1 MEDHVD
7 DYVKMDYAHP
17 EVDKMEVDTA
27 SFSSTKL
34 ANGDEDDVTM
44 HAMSSD
50 PSVSLL
56 CWMSLE
62 SY

>member
-56 CWMSLE
+56 C
-62 SY
+62 